1 MAFDPFSIG
10 LTVLGGIFGSRS
22 SSKAAKANE
31 AAQRE
36 ALELQK
42 WMFEQTRKDY
52 APWLQA
58 GVPAL
63 NEMMR
68 MTGIGGIAPIAQT
81 ANPTAPGTGGTGAP
95 DTANPNTGAS
105 NAGGVFAGGSNVPGG
120 PTLNRQMQGGS
131 GNPLSPTIGEYLMG
145 SRPSAHQSAVRDF
158 QNIRPQAMT
167 VNSPLGGNL
176 FSGPNNAQD
185 AVLRQMA
192 PAVAHGGLVSV
203 DGAQP
208 SRTDI
213 NTNLG
218 TIMGNRPRAVRS
230 GAGFRAGVMDP
241 SSINAIDGP
250 YMSPIM
256 QAAVQRHAEQAAIT
270 PRATGGPVQPGGMYT
285 MAEFEPE
292 MLTTPQG
299 STMVTQP
306 TLMQATQQGYVT
318 PGPIGQSLA
327 QSAAPQTTGLPSWVQ
342 GQNSI
347 SAPIY
352 GGGMMNLDITGLQG
366 AAANTG
372 GSTNPQAPQPVY
384 SSQTAQSPPPPVNVT
399 TTPQLQNNPYSFM
412 SDDPSYGFRFQEGQ
426 RALERSAAA
435 RGGLLSGGTGRR
447 LARYGQDYASTE
459 YMNRFNRL
467 STIAGMGQTMTA
479 NMGQIGFGYGGNM
492 GNIIGGIGASRASGY
507 LGQGSALG
515 GSLQNLAFLR
525 ALQGGGG

>member
-1 MAFDPFSIG
+1 MAFDPFTLG
-10 LTVLGGIFGSRS
+10 LTVLGGLFGSRS
-22 SSKAAKANE
+22 SSKAADANAE
-31 AAQRE
+31 AQKE

-42 WMFEQTRKDY
+42 WMFEQTRQDY

-68 MTGIGGIAPIAQT
+68 MVGIGGLAPISQS
-81 ANPTAPGTGGTGAP
+81 ANPVTTPTTGTGGGA
-95 DTANPNTGAS
+95 APNSG
-105 NAGGVFAGGSNVPGG
+105 GGVFSGGSNVPGG

-145 SRPSAHQSAVRDF
+145 SRPSAHQSAVGAF
-158 QNIRPQAMT
+158 QSLNPRVMDVA
-167 VNSPLGGNL
+167 SPLTGNL
-176 FSGPNNAQD
+176 FAGGHSPQDTIALALAPKILGEAQ
-185 AVLRQMA
+185 LT
-192 PAVAHGGLVSV
+192 V
-203 DGAQP
+203 DGQP
-208 SRTDI
+208 AGQTPQADI

-256 QAAVQRHAEQAAIT
+256 QAAVQRYQDQAAIT
-270 PRATGGPVQPGGMYT
+270 PRATGGPIQPGGMYT

-306 TLMQATQQGYVT
+306 TLMQATQPGYVT

-327 QSAAPQTTGLPSWVQ
+327 ASANPMQPPQTT
-342 GQNSI
+342 
-347 SAPIY
+347 
-352 GGGMMNLDITGLQG
+352 
-366 AAANTG
+366 
-372 GSTNPQAPQPVY
+372 QPVY
-384 SSQTAQSPPPPVNVT
+384 TTQTAQPTPPPPVVPPVNVT

-435 RGGLLSGGTGRR
+435 RGGLLSGGTARR
-447 LARYGQDYASTE
+447 LTRYGQDYASNE
-459 YMNRFNRL
+459 YMNRYNRL
-467 STIAGMGQTMTA
+467 ATIAGMGQAMTS
-479 NMGQIGFGYGGNM
+479 NMGQTGYGYAGNM
-492 GNIIGGIGASRASGY
+492 GNIIGNIGASRASGY